1 MRREQWGPP
10 GLLVFHHQ
18 KLIMKSEQERM
29 EEDSEAQVS
38 GFLLLP
44 FNFLCPLS
52 QKPQQQMGAAAV
64 APPAWACAFQ
74 STAW

>member
-38 GFLLLP
+38 RFLTP
-44 FNFLCPLS
+44 SF
-52 QKPQQQMGAAAV
+52 
-64 APPAWACAFQ
+64 
-74 STAW
+74 